1 MLAPV
6 LESLKQLGR
15 FTDAELTAA
24 VISAMFTVFITKED
38 QSSEIPLGEM
48 LPQEVQVDTPDKT
61 SVELAPG
68 AFIDLNPGEKV
79 EFADPKHPA
88 TGFEAFMNAIV
99 KQMAA
104 ALEIPSEVL
113 YKQFSTSYSAARGAL
128 NEYWRTC
135 GMHRDWFA
143 DNFCRPIYEAWF
155 CEAVQRGRIKAPG
168 FLENPAIAAA
178 YMQCAWNGPARTNLN
193 PKDEVEAAKMRVDCG
208 FSTAEQ
214 ETAQMTGGSYA
225 ANMRLRKG
233 EAAMKK
239 EVDDIAGTQTQ
250 NPAAQ
255 RAVGGSSENR

>member
-1 MLAPV
+1 M
-6 LESLKQLGR
+6 
-15 FTDAELTAA
+15 
-24 VISAMFTVFITKED
+24 
-38 QSSEIPLGEM
+38 
-48 LPQEVQVDTPDKT
+48 
-61 SVELAPG
+61 
-68 AFIDLNPGEKV
+68 
-79 EFADPKHPA
+79 
-88 TGFEAFMNAIV
+88 
-99 KQMAA
+99 
-104 ALEIPSEVL
+104 
-113 YKQFSTSYSAARGAL
+113 
-128 NEYWRTC
+128 
-135 GMHRDWFA
+135 FA